1 MPIAPTTYLYA
12 STAVG
17 LAQVAD
23 AAVLLKYKERV
34 GAIATV
40 FSLAEY
46 GWAIF
51 SYSVWRSAEPSFP
64 LWLPITFIAYVL
76 SFMSAGIF
84 LAAIHRGDEMKVMP
98 RHLVVAG
105 GLFGAAFAGLSFW
118 QAITSA

>member
-1 MPIAPTTYLYA
+1 MPITPAAYLYA

-34 GAIATV
+34 GALATV

-51 SYSVWRSAEPSFP
+51 SYLVWRSAEPPFP
-64 LWLPITFIAYVL
+64 IWLPITFIAYVL

-84 LAAIHRGDEMKVMP
+84 LAAVHRGDEKKVMP
-98 RHLVVAG
+98 NHLVVAG

-118 QAITSA
+118 QAITSV